1 MTSPGWLSRYRKVKI
16 SFFVPGRPIAKQSFR
31 VGRYGGYQPKR
42 VTDFKKLARII
53 AQKAASEQGWGTA
66 DGPLHLDLVF
76 RFRCP
81 KSAKKAEKAIER
93 WNIRRPDL
101 DNVEKS
107 ITDGLCD
114 LMGDDSQV
122 CSKTSRKTI
131 APFGE
136 EEGIQVTLQT
146 LGDFDEGNK
155 ELVGE
160 NARPDDP
167 TGS

>member
-1 MTSPGWLSRYRKVKI
+1 MKI

-31 VGRYGGYQPKR
+31 VGRHGGYQPKR
-42 VTDFKKLARII
+42 VTDFKKLARIV
-53 AQKAASEQGWGTA
+53 AQAAAKKHNWVST
-66 DGPLHLDLVF
+66 DGPLHLELIF

-81 KSAKKAEKAIER
+81 KSAKKAEKATER
-93 WNIRRPDL
+93 WNTKRPDL
-101 DNVEKS
+101 DNIEKS

-155 ELVGE
+155 ELAGE
-160 NARPDDP
+160 NARPDGS
-167 TGS
+167 TGP